1 MNIKKYTF
9 GMCKFKF
16 LKSNSREDLGFLVM
30 AVMGIGLP
38 VLSLIK
44 NLKNAE
50 LNDM

>member
-1 MNIKKYTF
+1 MW
-9 GMCKFKF
+9 KFKF
-16 LKSNSREDLGFLVM
+16 LKSNSREDLGFVVM
-30 AVMGIGLP
+30 VVMGIGLP